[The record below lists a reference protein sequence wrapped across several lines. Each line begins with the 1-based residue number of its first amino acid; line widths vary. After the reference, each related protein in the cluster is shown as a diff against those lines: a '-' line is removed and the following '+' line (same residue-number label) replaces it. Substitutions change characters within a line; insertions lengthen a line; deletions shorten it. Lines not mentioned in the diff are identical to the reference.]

1 MNYTRADIINAL
13 CAEWDYLCHDDFD
26 SENDQTTEELR
37 EDLIEMTLEELVE
50 ETDTDEG
57 YTLDEFMENWT

>member
-26 SENDQTTEELR
+26 PEEDQTTEEYR
-37 EDLIEMTLEELVE
+37 DDLIEMTLEELIE
-50 ETDTDEG
+50 ETGIDED
-57 YTLDEFMENWT
+57 YTLDEYMESWG

>member
-26 SENDQTTEELR
+26 PENDQTTEEYR
-37 EDLIEMTLEELVE
+37 EELQNYSLEELI
-50 ETDTDEG
+50 
-57 YTLDEFMENWT
+57 ENSVCPQRLRIFTRLFYSL